1 MVLAAEDDGN
11 GIDFEAIRQKAVNL
25 GLLAADAAPNAEQ
38 KQLLNMM
45 FSNGFSTAATESED
59 AGRGVGMDIIKDEIQ
74 SIGGRIGVATAANQ
88 YTRFSIKFP
97 QGK

>member
-1 MVLAAEDDGN
+1 IMFN
-11 GIDFEAIRQKAVNL
+11 NCFCS
-25 GLLAADAAPNAEQ
+25 APNAEQ

-45 FSNGFSTAATESED
+45 FSNGFSTAANESED

-74 SIGGRIGVATAANQ
+74 SIGGRIGVTTAAHQ